1 MINMISLNGFDQS
14 EIQNSSLD
22 GAEKEAAF
30 DEFSALLAAFA
41 PIPGVAET
49 PVLRSSETEAETP
62 VLQVLET
69 ENEIAE
75 QVQPRA
81 ESQNSEKTG
90 EQVISF
96 EKTAGRSVI
105 QIDDSIKPF
114 VNIQA
119 GETFLVSKSV
129 TGKAENSSVGRNESA
144 QNPPPEIFAQTELP
158 EEPLLDEKAGQ
169 NRAVFESVKGKQNQ
183 SEKKFQE
190 IRFSEIHAAKP
201 NSAAQSNEP
210 FNPIQTNSNEN
221 LHIPNFSFSNTED
234 KVTIEQIPSFAIQS
248 NETVKPAQTIPNK
261 NSLLTNFSYFN
272 SENKTAAEQGSQEN
286 PAPPTTIGARTET
299 KADQENKA
307 DFPPQTLLGNTEF
320 SPKKSF
326 FFALPRLFREVSAKL
341 KLTEEKLPRTEI
353 TNASAPSE
361 QTNEFAFEPANE
373 STKTVERGAIEIKP
387 NLPENVGKKLDL
399 PHPQKAV
406 FSLPVGTTTE
416 KSENI
421 KITPAAAPIAEFA
434 SAASLEASENGVKTV
449 ADHQP
454 LKIASAENKT
464 IQKATPESAVLQVFE
479 RLLAAVGRESKPV
492 ADQTPFPAQSE
503 RIFEQIA
510 SRLTGEISVFARATE
525 ETNIIEMRLR
535 PAELGVVEVR
545 MEKSDSGAIQV
556 HLNAESDATQQ
567 ILTADLD
574 RLRESLQT
582 AGWQIERLEV
592 SSGLSSSTG
601 SENRENSSRQTET
614 VETGFVQTDD
624 FDQVSENTEDS
635 TPNRLV
641 NLRA

>member
-14 EIQNSSLD
+14 EIQNGSLD
-22 GAEKEAAF
+22 GADKEEAF
-30 DEFSALLAAFA
+30 DEFSALLDAFA
-41 PIPGVAET
+41 PVPGTAET
-49 PVLRSSETEAETP
+49 RLLRFSETEAETP

-96 EKTAGRSVI
+96 ETTAGQSVI
-105 QIDDSIKPF
+105 QIDNSIKPF

-129 TGKAENSSVGRNESA
+129 SEKAENSSVRRNESV
-144 QNPPPEIFAQTELP
+144 QNPPPEIFAQTGLP
-158 EEPLLDEKAGQ
+158 EKPLLDEKAGQ
-169 NRAVFESVKGKQNQ
+169 NRAVFESVKDKQNL

-190 IRFSEIHAAKP
+190 IRFGEKHAAKP
-201 NSAAQSNEP
+201 KFAAQSKETV
-210 FNPIQTNSNEN
+210 NPIQTNAKEN
-221 LHIPNFSFSNTED
+221 LHIPNFSFSNTEN
-234 KVTIEQIPSFAIQS
+234 KVTIEQVPPFAVQS
-248 NETVKPAQTIPNK
+248 NETVKPRQTIPHK

-272 SENKTAAEQGSQEN
+272 NENKTATEQSQQKN
-286 PAPPTTIGARTET
+286 PAPLTTIGARTET

-307 DFPPQTLLGNTEF
+307 DFPPQTLIENTEF

-341 KLTEEKLPRTEI
+341 KLTEEKLSRTEI
-353 TNASAPSE
+353 TNASTPSE

-387 NLPENVGKKLDL
+387 NLPENVVKKLDL
-399 PHPQKAV
+399 PQPEKAI
-406 FSLPVGTTTE
+406 FNLPVSTTTE

-421 KITPAAAPIAEFA
+421 KITPASSIAEFA

-449 ADHQP
+449 AEHQS
-454 LKIASAENKT
+454 LKSASAENKT

-510 SRLTGEISVFARATE
+510 SRLTGEISIFVRQNE
-525 ETNIIEMRLR
+525 ETNIIKMRLR

-556 HLNAESDATQQ
+556 HLNAESEATQQ

-582 AGWQIERLEV
+582 AGWQIERLEI

-601 SENRENSSRQTET
+601 SENRESSSRQAET
-614 VETGFVQTDD
+614 VENGFVQTDD
-624 FDQVSENTEDS
+624 FDEVSENTDDS